1 MADSSASSPIAQ
13 IGHTAGE
20 VWRTLNEKGPM
31 TLARL
36 VKSIAQPRDNIMQAI
51 GWLAREDKL
60 IIEVNGRR
68 RVIRLK

>member
-1 MADSSASSPIAQ
+1 
-13 IGHTAGE
+13 
-20 VWRTLNEKGPM
+20 M